1 MGVKGTRRAR
11 VRARCEFLKRE
22 TDQVRRNDLQGGRR
36 RKEVAQ
42 KLKEK
47 RESVVREESI
57 FLQRKDPSKTMKEKR
72 KGDGRKGVWGER
84 RWTKRCGLAFRSYIR
99 PRDPNKPGH
108 SNFLLAVRENQTSDK
123 ASNDSSDQCLMLF
136 LSLEDGHDLHRLK
149 GREEYY

>member
-57 FLQRKDPSKTMKEKR
+57 FL
-72 KGDGRKGVWGER
+72 
-84 RWTKRCGLAFRSYIR
+84 
-99 PRDPNKPGH
+99 
-108 SNFLLAVRENQTSDK
+108 
-123 ASNDSSDQCLMLF
+123 
-136 LSLEDGHDLHRLK
+136 
-149 GREEYY
+149 